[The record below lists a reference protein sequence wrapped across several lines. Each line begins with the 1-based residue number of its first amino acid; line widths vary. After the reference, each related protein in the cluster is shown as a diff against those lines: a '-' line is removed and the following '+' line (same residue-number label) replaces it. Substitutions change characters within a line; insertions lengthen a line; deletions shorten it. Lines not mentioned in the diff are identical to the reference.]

1 MENLQMF
8 QHNWT
13 RMGFLAGAVLFGA
26 VFLGGCTDNKL
37 VTERN
42 QLITQNKQLQQQL
55 AEAKANLAST
65 RAQLQQQQQIAAAAS
80 AQAAANQQAAA
91 SQPASTSG
99 YSTILPPMHAG
110 SMHAGQNTM
119 GMGRVRHRSH
129 RRVAMHRFVLSSD
142 LLFAPGSAR
151 LSPRATHMLMRVAY
165 ELRHRYAGRHVL
177 VEGYTDNTP
186 IHHPYPNNYYLGLA
200 RAKSVLSF
208 LARHGVSRRRMR
220 AISFGDHHMVS
231 RTDLALD
238 RRVEVVVLR

>member
-1 MENLQMF
+1 MERQK
-8 QHNWT
+8 WT
-13 RMGFLAGAVLFGA
+13 RIGLTLSAVLLGT
-26 VFLGGCTDNKL
+26 VFIGGCTDTKL

-55 AEAKANLAST
+55 AETKASLAAT

-80 AQAAANQQAAA
+80 EQAAANQQSAAA
-91 SQPASTSG
+91 TAPAAQTG
-99 YSTILPPMHAG
+99 YSTILPPMNSGAG
-110 SMHAGQNTM
+110 QSSRRARSMH
-119 GMGRVRHRSH
+119 GMRSH
-129 RRVAMHRFVLSSD
+129 RMRRTELHRFVLSSD

-151 LSPRATHMLMRVAY
+151 LSPRATHMLLHVAY
-165 ELRHRYAGRHVL
+165 ELRRRYAGRHIL

-186 IHHPYPNNYYLGLA
+186 IHHPYPNNYALGLA
-200 RAKSVLSF
+200 RARSVENF

-231 RTDLALD
+231 HTDLALD